1 MSFHF
6 AEWPVIM
13 KTMGWT
19 GCDGA
24 EIRSAQFLNR
34 KSNKAGVMNKRT
46 VILIAI
52 CCLLAVATVTMRYIE
67 QEIAI
72 IRAKFVGEKRT
83 EERSPRGIGSTRPA
97 PGRTPQ
103 NDKSLAA
110 VKQNA
115 VRPSGPGV
123 VGQFQ
128 PAAAAK
134 APAAR
139 TVITTTAVVPGK
151 NVPVADAVR
160 ETGRAV
166 PVEEVTTP
174 LESEP
179 AAVAQAEAPVSERA
193 ETAGMPDAAAPSA
206 DEKKA
211 PATEAPQGADSAATS
226 AVERPDAPADEAA
239 AGDRGGMRDAAD
251 EGESDESQGEE
262 TIDEE
267 EPATVEEDEEGEQV
281 AADEEPFPGA
291 EEPSAEPTE
300 EVVDE
305 E

>member
-1 MSFHF
+1 
-6 AEWPVIM
+6 
-13 KTMGWT
+13 
-19 GCDGA
+19 
-24 EIRSAQFLNR
+24 
-34 KSNKAGVMNKRT
+34 MNKRT

-83 EERSPRGIGSTRPA
+83 EERIPRGIGSARPA
-97 PGRTPQ
+97 PSRTPQ
-103 NDKSLAA
+103 NDKAPA
-110 VKQNA
+110 VVKKNT
-115 VRPSGPGV
+115 VRPPGPGM
-123 VGQFQ
+123 GQSP
-128 PAAAAK
+128 PAAAAAT

-139 TVITTTAVVPGK
+139 PVITTTAVVPGK

-160 ETGRAV
+160 GTGRAV

-174 LESEP
+174 LEPEP
-179 AAVAQAEAPVSERA
+179 AAVAHDDAPGSERA

-206 DEKKA
+206 EEKKA
-211 PATEAPQGADSAATS
+211 PATETPQGAESAS
-226 AVERPDAPADEAA
+226 PSVVERSDAASEEVAAGERGAMREAA
-239 AGDRGGMRDAAD
+239 A

-262 TIDEE
+262 VIDEE
-267 EPATVEEDEEGEQV
+267 EPSSVEENEEGDQV
-281 AADEEPFPGA
+281 AADEEPSPGA
-291 EEPSAEPTE
+291 EEPAAESAE